1 MLDYNKYIH
10 TYPGLC
16 VLTVSKG
23 ILNRISDLWSHF
35 IGDGYRF
42 EAIFG
47 AMGVGLLLNFHSYFM
62 CGISVCALNASCPLW
77 EPRDY

>member
-1 MLDYNKYIH
+1 MM
-10 TYPGLC
+10 P
-16 VLTVSKG
+16 
-23 ILNRISDLWSHF
+23 DLWSHF
-35 IGDGYRF
+35 IGGGYRF

-47 AMGVGLLLNFHSYFM
+47 ATGVELLLNFHSYFM